1 MSKLTKLAR
10 NPSLFFVDSFKK
22 RIKQLNSTVNGND
35 NLTNH
40 KHEPKKNV
48 RVKISDE
55 SNYKPKPKQPNL
67 KPLNFLKP
75 SYDFEEGKEAYLYL
89 PWIESH
95 GDAVIHSINK
105 SEKFR
110 IYPLKLLENYS
121 DENRKSISRFSR
133 ENPAQYRK
141 FLLSHLAII
150 KKDIQG
156 VIFTFDWHPAMRILV
171 DACNDLGIKTVLI
184 LHESV
189 FLSQEKYYMYKLGNY
204 EVNLPKCDH
213 VVTWGQL
220 QKNIFVG
227 RGIDENKIEVLG
239 APKFDI
245 YDKYKSLTS
254 REDFCM
260 IYGLNPNKKI
270 FLYALQPMDIQV
282 DQSYALQRQNE
293 ALLDI
298 IDYCERNDCQLI
310 MREPPSNNKNTI
322 FKRTRDKVEDDDRL
336 VIDKSGY
343 YLLPVAE
350 NLYHADLLLS
360 VNSTLI
366 LEALL
371 SDTPVVSTKY
381 FEFIQMWDGMNI
393 PVAHNKSELFDR
405 IDEVLASDAS
415 LNSIEWSWAETSLSA
430 GKFDGQASMR
440 ITKYLE
446 ALSVGKNLEEN
457 KEIVPFNSHIKYL
470 ANSNPNLINSTGLYL
485 PKLLNFSEMI
495 KPNNEIEAS
504 LCDAV
509 IQWGI
514 TDNDNKKSVSNLMRS
529 FGKKPF
535 IIEDGFIR
543 SVGIGLSKEPALS
556 ITLCGDTAYYDSYNV
571 SSFEKVLNSDRV
583 FTDEELTKAKNAIRL
598 ITENHISKYNDS
610 PHLPVSIGR
619 NSSRKV
625 LVVDQR
631 YGDQSVFCAK
641 ANEKDFQRML
651 IDAIQDNPDADI
663 LIKRHPDAV
672 KGEKGS
678 YFSDKNVEFTRDI
691 DNVYLI
697 DYDIHPHQ
705 LLEIADKVYV
715 CSSGLGFEALL
726 YSKEVICYGVPFYSN
741 WGVTTDKI
749 NEDRRVK
756 NRSIEEIFYVSYI
769 ECSRYYSPDLERVC
783 DIDDCID
790 YIIKH
795 REV

>member
-48 RVKISDE
+48 RVKISDK
-55 SNYKPKPKQPNL
+55 SSYKPEAKQPSL

-75 SYDFEEGKEAYLYL
+75 NYNFEEGKEAYLYL

-105 SEKFR
+105 SEKFK
-110 IYPLKLLENYS
+110 IYPLKLLKDYS

-133 ENPAQYRK
+133 EDPAQYRK

-171 DACNDLGIKTVLI
+171 NACNDLGIKTVLI

-220 QKNIFVG
+220 QKNIFVE

-245 YDKYKSLTS
+245 YNKYESLTS

-298 IDYCERNDCQLI
+298 IDYCEKNDCQLI

-371 SDTPVVSTKY
+371 SNTFVVSTKY
-381 FEFIQMWDGMNI
+381 FAFTQMWDGMNI
-393 PVAHNKSELFDR
+393 PVAHNKSELFEK
-405 IDEVLASDAS
+405 IDEVLANDAS
-415 LNSIEWSWAETSLSA
+415 FNSIEWCWAETYLSA

-446 ALSVGKNLEEN
+446 DLGVHKNLEEN
-457 KEIVPFNSHIKYL
+457 KKVMPFNSHIKYL
-470 ANSNPNLINSTGLYL
+470 ANSNPNLIKSTGLYL

-504 LCDAV
+504 LCDEV

-514 TDNDNKKSVSNLMRS
+514 MESHNKKSVSNLMNS

-583 FTDEELTKAKNAIRL
+583 FTDEELTKAKDTIRL

-619 NSSRKV
+619 DSSRKV

-651 IDAIQDNPDADI
+651 IEAIQDNPDADI

-705 LLEIADKVYV
+705 LLEIVDKVYV

-726 YSKEVICYGVPFYSN
+726 YNKEVICYGVPFYSN
-741 WGVTTDKI
+741 WGITTDKI

-756 NRSIEEIFYVSYI
+756 NRSIEEVFYVSYI
-769 ECSRYYSPDLERVC
+769 ECSRYYSPHLHRVC
-783 DIDDCID
+783 SIEDCIK
-790 YIIKH
+790 YIIDH
-795 REV
+795 R